1 MKFCRNAFSSNPL
14 LITAKAQQ
22 IVDGNSV
29 ELLLAWFSQY
39 NTTTQEQF
47 EVFQLIQF
55 FKFFILQFEQNINFH
70 NLKKSFPNKTLNS

>member
-29 ELLLAWFSQY
+29 ELLLVWFSQY

-47 EVFQLIQF
+47 EVF
-55 FKFFILQFEQNINFH
+55 K
-70 NLKKSFPNKTLNS
+70 